1 MRDFETIKL
10 SSNIVVM
17 LFPISSKDKN
27 EKKTAEMF
35 CFEYIMS
42 DSEWNMTLIYNK
54 FLLQG

>member
-10 SSNIVVM
+10 SSNIAVM
-17 LFPISSKDKN
+17 LFPMSRKDKN

-42 DSEWNMTLIYNK
+42 DSECNMTLIYNK